1 MGCHFLDIFVSPSS
15 DLRTNSY
22 PLPCGASEGA
32 AAIALNPEPATW
44 KKESEE

>member
-22 PLPCGASEGA
+22 PFRCGASEDA
-32 AAIALNPEPATW
+32 AAIALDPEPATW
-44 KKESEE
+44 KKEGGE